1 MIEAS
6 LASFFSQAA
15 TLASKSIGSR
25 LREIWWFVVVVVVVV
40 VVAVVVGQ
48 ERVESSSC
56 CRGLIEWIEWWY

>member
-6 LASFFSQAA
+6 RASFFSQAA

-40 VVAVVVGQ
+40 VGQ

-56 CRGLIEWIEWWY
+56 RGLIEWIEWI